1 MADEEK
7 GYVGEEKPDGEGDQP
22 AKSKQVTPRLLLVC
36 SDKKTQELIPKVIS
50 SAGIV
55 VDHTAPGDE
64 ALEILQ
70 SRGPFSIVMTEHTAE
85 GPRGVELLNKVKKL
99 SPHTV
104 RVLVS
109 SSMETKSAEE
119 YINSGEPFRFLRKP
133 FDNKLLLKC
142 AQECLREYNK
152 NVTTAGQLK
161 LLGKLSIEYKTLK
174 SQTKELKN
182 QVGTLKKTLRN
193 VVAGI
198 GLIVFATGGVYGVKA
213 YLESREIEDASVRYG
228 AWVLYPNRT
237 AKDTSTGKTWMSVD
251 FRNIEKRAPKSWN
264 EANEWIAKMNEKQ
277 FGGFSDWRLPTL
289 EEYKNTYDPNH
300 TKTAFEN
307 REDYKVGYPVA
318 FENGGGYGY
327 WSSNTTADE
336 NAGYFFFIGGYDK
349 MVARDYSSPT
359 MSVRLVR
366 GN

>member
-1 MADEEK
+1 MAEEEK
-7 GYVGEEKPDGEGDQP
+7 GYVGEEKPNGEGDQP
-22 AKSKQVTPRLLLVC
+22 SKKKQATPRLLLVS
-36 SDKKTQELIPKVIS
+36 SDEKTQELIPKVIS

-55 VDHTAPGDE
+55 VDQVAPGDE
-64 ALEILQ
+64 ALEVLQ
-70 SRGPFSIVMTEHTAE
+70 SKGPFSIIMTEHTTE
-85 GPRGVELLNKVKKL
+85 GARGAELLNKAKKL

-109 SSMETKSAEE
+109 SSMEIKSVED

-133 FDNKLLLKC
+133 LDNKLLLKC

-152 NVTTAGQLK
+152 NITTAGQLK
-161 LLGKLSIEYKTLK
+161 FLEKLSTEYKTLK
-174 SQTKELKN
+174 SQSKELKT
-182 QVGTLKKTLRN
+182 QVSSLKKTLRN
-193 VVAGI
+193 VFAGI
-198 GLIVFATGGVYGVKA
+198 GLIVITIGGVYGVKA
-213 YLESREIEDASVRYG
+213 YLESRAIDDASVRYG

-237 AKDTSTGKTWMSVD
+237 AKDTSTGKIWMSVD
-251 FRNIEKRAPKSWN
+251 FRNIEKRAPKSWD
-264 EANEWIAKMNEKQ
+264 EANEWIAKMNEKK

-289 EEYKNTYDPNH
+289 EEYKKTYDPNH

-327 WSSNTTADE
+327 WSSNTTQDD

-349 MVARDYSSPT
+349 MVARDYSSPA

-366 GN
+366 GG